1 MTHYS
6 KITQVFRKILCC

>member
-6 KITQVFRKILCC
+6 KIIQVFRKILCC